1 VPLQAANKLIELFT
15 RQDAGL
21 NGHGLGLVAP
31 CIDCILILRSIHRA
45 PLGMEMRNTPLH
57 IELSRRGKTNTLN
70 NFFANRASG
79 HIMRLQTTHSLGLRG
94 YSHLFG
100 ITDWL
105 PLQDLS
111 HLRKSDQSTKDQQI

>member
-1 VPLQAANKLIELFT
+1 
-15 RQDAGL
+15 
-21 NGHGLGLVAP
+21 
-31 CIDCILILRSIHRA
+31 
-45 PLGMEMRNTPLH
+45 
-57 IELSRRGKTNTLN
+57 
-70 NFFANRASG
+70 
-79 HIMRLQTTHSLGLRG
+79 MRLQTTHSLGLRG